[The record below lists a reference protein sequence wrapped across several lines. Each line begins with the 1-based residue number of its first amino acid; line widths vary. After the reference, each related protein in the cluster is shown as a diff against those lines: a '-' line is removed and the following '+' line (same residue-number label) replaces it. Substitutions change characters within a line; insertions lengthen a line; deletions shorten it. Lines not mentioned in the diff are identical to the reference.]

1 VVRVG
6 DVDDQRLDTPDCV
19 GVPVAPDTREDVEN
33 PRRASSRAVAAPM
46 PVDAP
51 VTMAISWISGDAV
64 MNRSLPVPEAQI
76 FQRAIDSPELAE
88 GLSASLEKRA
98 PRWRRGST

>member
-1 VVRVG
+1 M
-6 DVDDQRLDTPDCV
+6 LKET
-19 GVPVAPDTREDVEN
+19 
-33 PRRASSRAVAAPM
+33 
-46 PVDAP
+46 
-51 VTMAISWISGDAV
+51 

-88 GLSASLEKRA
+88 GLSAFLEKRA